1 MSGAERHEDLL
12 VWRLMFDLSVDV
24 WKVTARLPA
33 NRDFKFTSQI
43 RDSSDSA
50 QRNVAEGFARF
61 NPLEF
66 ARFLDIARASA
77 TETKSLLLKGHAVG
91 LLSDEDFE
99 RLVSL
104 SARGLQALARFQR
117 YLRSPAA
124 TRNARRR
131 YRKSNDSND
140 SNDSNGSND

>member
-12 VWRLMFDLSVDV
+12 VWRLAFDLSVDI
-24 WKVTARLPA
+24 WKVTARPPA

-50 QRNVAEGFARF
+50 QRNVAEGFARY

-77 TETKSLLLKGHAVG
+77 TETKSLLQKGRAVG
-91 LLSDEDFE
+91 LLPDDDFE
-99 RLVSL
+99 RLFSL
-104 SARGLQALARFQR
+104 NLRGLQALARFQR
-117 YLRSPAA
+117 YLRSPEASRKA
-124 TRNARRR
+124 KRR
-131 YRKSNDSND
+131 YLRSNDSNNSNDSND
-140 SNDSNGSND
+140 